1 MQALRLAASKP
12 KLTPNEIKGILTS
25 TAIDLGDNG
34 YDDVYGYGLVD
45 AYKAVEKALN

>member
-25 TAIDLGDNG
+25 TAIDLGRQW
-34 YDDVYGYGLVD
+34 LRWC
-45 AYKAVEKALN
+45 LWIWSCRCL